1 MKFFKLF
8 KKELRE
14 IITFQSLIGIVIA
27 VAAFMLLGQ
36 VMSGIGEEMNEKL
49 GSAVVCDQDQSALS
63 KQSIKSLEDSGLKI
77 YLIEGTNPKEL
88 IDKAFQYD
96 EHICVA
102 VIPKGFE
109 DGITKGTVQEVQV
122 ISALKSFSM
131 MGNTDTSA
139 QMVVD
144 SIKDSISVQLIQ
156 NGNANADVSFVKAPI
171 KTSDVT
177 VVGDK
182 YSAVN
187 SSMLSSFAMQ
197 QSFMIPII
205 IFILITFATQLN
217 AAAIANEK
225 NDKTLETLL
234 SAPVSRLAVL
244 SSKMCASGIFSLVM
258 AGAYMVGFSSYMG
271 GMMGGLGASEEMLD
285 ASGIAPALTT
295 LGLKMGTMDYV
306 LLGVQLFLT
315 ILIVLAI
322 SLILGAL
329 AKDIKSA
336 QTLTAPVMFM
346 AMIPYFITMFMDI
359 NQLPTVAKVII
370 NAIPFTHTFTAS
382 ANLLFDNTSALYLGI
397 IYQIIVLIAVLF
409 LAVRIFSTD
418 KIFTMTLELKKKK
431 KKVPAEG

>member
-77 YLIEGTNPKEL
+77 YQIEGTNPKEL

-156 NGNANADVSFVKAPI
+156 NGNANADVSFVKSPI

-271 GMMGGLGASEEMLD
+271 GMMGGLGASDEMLD

-315 ILIVLAI
+315 I
-322 SLILGAL
+322 LILGAL

-397 IYQIIVLIAVLF
+397 IYQIIVLIVVLF